1 MMNSL
6 SFNEEK
12 IDINSKEILISREEI
27 KSRLKQL
34 GSDISKDYQGKE
46 LHLVGVLNGA
56 FMFLADLARHL
67 SIPCQICF
75 LQASSYKGQK
85 VSTGEVILMHNLD
98 LSGKDVLV
106 VEDIFDT
113 GLTLKHISE
122 DLNMQKPASLEICA
136 LLNKRIPNKVAV
148 DVKYVGFEIDNRFVV
163 GYGLDYDEKY
173 RELPHISCLD

>member
-1 MMNSL
+1 MNKVFAKERKTDIYS
-6 SFNEEK
+6 NEV
-12 IDINSKEILISREEI
+12 LISREEI
-27 KSRLKQL
+27 NSRVVEL
-34 GSDISKDYQGKE
+34 GREISNDYQGRE

-56 FMFLADLARHL
+56 FMFLADLVRHL

-75 LQASSYKGQK
+75 LQASSYKNQQ

-113 GLTLKHISE
+113 GLTLKHIRE
-122 DLNMQKPASLEICA
+122 DLSRQKPTSLEIWA
-136 LLNKRIPNKVAV
+136 LLNKRIQDKLAV
-148 DVKYVGFEIDNRFVV
+148 DVKYIGFEIENRFVV
-163 GYGLDYDEKY
+163 GYGLDYAEKY

>member
-1 MMNSL
+1 MNRVPSNQKKKD
-6 SFNEEK
+6 FY
-12 IDINSKEILISREEI
+12 SKEVLISREEI
-27 KSRLKQL
+27 NRRVEQL
-34 GSDISKDYQGKE
+34 GREISQDYKGRE

-56 FMFLADLARHL
+56 FMFLADLVRHL

-75 LQASSYKGQK
+75 LQASSYKEQL
-85 VSTGEVILMHNLD
+85 VSTGKVKLMHNLD

-122 DLNMQKPASLEICA
+122 DLYVQKPTSLEICA
-136 LLNKRIPNKVAV
+136 LLNKRIPDKLAV
-148 DVKYVGFEIDNRFVV
+148 NVKYIGFEIENRFVV
-163 GYGLDYDEKY
+163 GYGLDYAEKY

>member
-1 MMNSL
+1 MNKVSA
-6 SFNEEK
+6 
-12 IDINSKEILISREEI
+12 KEVLISREEI
-27 KSRLKQL
+27 NSRVVEL
-34 GSDISKDYQGKE
+34 GREISNDYQGRE

-56 FMFLADLARHL
+56 FMFLADLVRHL

-75 LQASSYKGQK
+75 LQASSYRNQQ

-113 GLTLKHISE
+113 GLTLKQIRE
-122 DLNMQKPASLEICA
+122 DLSSQKPTSLEICA
-136 LLNKRIPNKVAV
+136 LLNKRIQDKLAV
-148 DVKYVGFEIDNRFVV
+148 DVKYIGFEIENRFVV
-163 GYGLDYDEKY
+163 GYGLDYAEKY

>member
-1 MMNSL
+1 MNRVPS
-6 SFNEEK
+6 NGKEK
-12 IDINSKEILISREEI
+12 DIYSKEILISREEI
-27 KSRLKQL
+27 SRRVEQL
-34 GSDISKDYQGKE
+34 GREISQDYKGRE

-56 FMFLADLARHL
+56 FMFLADLVRHL

-75 LQASSYKGQK
+75 LQASSYKDQL
-85 VSTGEVILMHNLD
+85 VSTGKVKLMHNLD

-122 DLNMQKPASLEICA
+122 DLYIQKPTSLEICA
-136 LLNKRIPNKVAV
+136 LLNKSIPDKLDVN
-148 DVKYVGFEIDNRFVV
+148 VKYIGFEIENRFVV
-163 GYGLDYDEKY
+163 GYGLDYAEKY

>member
-1 MMNSL
+1 MNRVPS
-6 SFNEEK
+6 NEK
-12 IDINSKEILISREEI
+12 KKDIYSKEVLISKEEI
-27 KSRLKQL
+27 NRRVEQL
-34 GSDISKDYQGKE
+34 GREISQDYKGRE

-75 LQASSYKGQK
+75 LQASSYKDQQ
-85 VSTGEVILMHNLD
+85 VSTGKVKLMHNLD

-113 GLTLKHISE
+113 GLTLKHIRE
-122 DLNMQKPASLEICA
+122 DLYVQKPTSLEICA
-136 LLNKRIPNKVAV
+136 LLNKRIPDKLAV
-148 DVKYVGFEIDNRFVV
+148 NVKYIGFEIENRFVV
-163 GYGLDYDEKY
+163 GYGLDYAEKY

>member
-1 MMNSL
+1 MNKLTS
-6 SFNEEK
+6 NEK
-12 IDINSKEILISREEI
+12 RKDIYSKEILISREEI
-27 KSRLKQL
+27 NRRVEQL
-34 GSDISKDYQGKE
+34 GREISQDYKGRE

-75 LQASSYKGQK
+75 LQASSYKDQL
-85 VSTGEVILMHNLD
+85 VSTGKVKLMHNLD

-113 GLTLKHISE
+113 GLTLKHIRE
-122 DLNMQKPASLEICA
+122 DLYVQKPTSLEICA
-136 LLNKRIPNKVAV
+136 LLNKRIPDKLAV
-148 DVKYVGFEIDNRFVV
+148 NVKYIGFEIENRFVV
-163 GYGLDYDEKY
+163 GYGLDYAEKF

>member
-1 MMNSL
+1 MNKLTS
-6 SFNEEK
+6 NEK
-12 IDINSKEILISREEI
+12 KKDIYSKEILISREEI
-27 KSRLKQL
+27 NRRVEQL
-34 GSDISKDYQGKE
+34 GREISQDYKGRE

-75 LQASSYKGQK
+75 LQASSYKDQL
-85 VSTGEVILMHNLD
+85 VSTGKVKLMHNLD

-113 GLTLKHISE
+113 GLTLKNIRE
-122 DLNMQKPASLEICA
+122 DLYVQKPTSLEICA
-136 LLNKRIPNKVAV
+136 LLNKRIPDKLAV
-148 DVKYVGFEIDNRFVV
+148 NVKYIGFEIENRFVV
-163 GYGLDYDEKY
+163 GYGLDYAEKF

>member
-1 MMNSL
+1 MNRVPS
-6 SFNEEK
+6 NEK
-12 IDINSKEILISREEI
+12 KKDNYSKEVLISREEI
-27 KSRLKQL
+27 NRRVEQL
-34 GSDISKDYQGKE
+34 GREISQDYKGRE

-56 FMFLADLARHL
+56 FMFLADLVRHL

-75 LQASSYKGQK
+75 LQASSYKDQL
-85 VSTGEVILMHNLD
+85 VSTGKVKLMHNLD

-122 DLNMQKPASLEICA
+122 DLYIQKPTSLEICA
-136 LLNKRIPNKVAV
+136 LLNKRIPDKLAV
-148 DVKYVGFEIDNRFVV
+148 NVKYIGFEIENRFVV
-163 GYGLDYDEKY
+163 GYGLDYAEKY

>member
-1 MMNSL
+1 MNRVS
-6 SFNEEK
+6 SNEDK
-12 IDINSKEILISREEI
+12 IDIYSREVLISRDEI
-27 KSRLKQL
+27 NYRIEQL
-34 GSDISKDYQGKE
+34 GQEISQDYQGRE

-56 FMFLADLARHL
+56 FIFLADLVRHL

-75 LQASSYKGQK
+75 LQASSYKDQQ

-98 LSGKDVLV
+98 LSGKNVLV

-113 GLTLKHISE
+113 GLTLKHIRE

-136 LLNKRIPNKVAV
+136 LLNKKIPDKVAV
-148 DVKYVGFEIDNRFVV
+148 NVKYVGFEIEDRFVV
-163 GYGLDYDEKY
+163 GYGLDYAEKY

>member
-1 MMNSL
+1 MNRVS
-6 SFNEEK
+6 SNEK
-12 IDINSKEILISREEI
+12 KDIYSKEVLISREEI
-27 KSRLKQL
+27 NRRVEQL
-34 GSDISKDYQGKE
+34 GREISQDYKGRE

-75 LQASSYKGQK
+75 LQASSYKEQL
-85 VSTGEVILMHNLD
+85 VSTGKVKLMHNLD

-113 GLTLKHISE
+113 GLTLKHIME
-122 DLNMQKPASLEICA
+122 DLYVQKPTSLEICA
-136 LLNKRIPNKVAV
+136 LLNKRIPDKLAV
-148 DVKYVGFEIDNRFVV
+148 NVKYIGFEIENRFVV
-163 GYGLDYDEKY
+163 GYGLDYAEKY

>member
-1 MMNSL
+1 MNRVPS
-6 SFNEEK
+6 NEK
-12 IDINSKEILISREEI
+12 KKDIYSKEILISREEI
-27 KSRLKQL
+27 NRRVEQL
-34 GSDISKDYQGKE
+34 GREISQDYKGRE

-75 LQASSYKGQK
+75 LQASSYKDQL
-85 VSTGEVILMHNLD
+85 VSTGKVKLMHNLD

-113 GLTLKHISE
+113 GLTLKNIRE
-122 DLNMQKPASLEICA
+122 DLYVQKPTSLEICA
-136 LLNKRIPNKVAV
+136 LLNKRIPDKLAV
-148 DVKYVGFEIDNRFVV
+148 NVKYIGFEIENRFVV
-163 GYGLDYDEKY
+163 GYGLDYAEKF